1 MLPKEILKK
10 IKRLEIKT
18 SRLVEGQL
26 AGSYLSTFRGR
37 GIEFS
42 EVREYLEGDDVR
54 SIDWNVTA
62 RMNAPF
68 VKTFMEERDLTV
80 MIAVDFSGSMEFGT
94 LAQTKREL
102 AIDFC
107 AAAAL
112 LAAGNNDRVGLI
124 AYAEGIELFIP
135 PRKGRRHVLKLLAEL
150 SALKPVGRG
159 SGHAAAASMLMRV
172 LKTRATLFWVSDYMG
187 MDGAKGL
194 KALSRRHELVPVL
207 LADGRE
213 SVMPPVGLVELSDPE
228 TGTKTL
234 VDTSSR
240 EFIDAF
246 TAWKNETGS
255 SRETLFK
262 SLRAEHIEIQTGG
275 SPVTPLTRY
284 FRRKA
289 RLGRH

>member
-80 MIAVDFSGSMEFGT
+80 MLAVDFSGSMEFGT

-150 SALKPVGRG
+150 SALKPRG
-159 SGHAAAASMLMRV
+159 TRQRSCCRGKHAHEGAEDPRHAV
-172 LKTRATLFWVSDYMG
+172 LGV
-187 MDGAKGL
+187 
-194 KALSRRHELVPVL
+194 
-207 LADGRE
+207 
-213 SVMPPVGLVELSDPE
+213 
-228 TGTKTL
+228 
-234 VDTSSR
+234 
-240 EFIDAF
+240 
-246 TAWKNETGS
+246 
-255 SRETLFK
+255 
-262 SLRAEHIEIQTGG
+262 
-275 SPVTPLTRY
+275 
-284 FRRKA
+284 
-289 RLGRH
+289 